1 MVCLVFRTKKIYL
14 NHNSTIL
21 KETTMR
27 KKVIIPIN
35 EVYELRT
42 LWRLAVKNNALSN
55 KQELRFFKSF
65 LEYRVAY
72 SHVTFRRAI
81 GLNNDKQIYD
91 KYCILTQDEYMEPGS
106 YTLIFKEIF
115 EQKLQAIIAKNKENP
130 FIACTPEYKMVN
142 ELNQI
147 LTNNKLKLDIISTV
161 NIDINNNCEFNVNE
175 NAAKIKLELE
185 SLIAYQTKCEEELH
199 IIEERTNKLKQ
210 NLKIMKN
217 TINTLKS
224 TI

>member
-1 MVCLVFRTKKIYL
+1 MVYLVFQTKKIYL

-21 KETTMR
+21 KETGMR

-142 ELNQI
+142 ELKQI
-147 LTNNKLKLDIISTV
+147 LANNKLKLDTIS
-161 NIDINNNCEFNVNE
+161 NISIDVNNNCEFNANE
-175 NAAKIKLELE
+175 NVAKIKLELE
-185 SLIAYQTKCEEELH
+185 SLIAYQTKCEEELQ

>member
-1 MVCLVFRTKKIYL
+1 M
-14 NHNSTIL
+14 H
-21 KETTMR
+21 
-27 KKVIIPIN
+27 KKVRIPIN

-42 LWRLAVKNNALSN
+42 LWRLAVKVNAIADKN
-55 KQELRFFKSF
+55 ELKFFKSF

-106 YTLIFKEIF
+106 YTLMFKEIF
-115 EQKLQAIIAKNKENP
+115 EQKLQAIKAKRQDNP

-142 ELNQI
+142 ALNEI
-147 LTNNKLKLDIISTV
+147 LANNKLKLDIIST
-161 NIDINNNCEFNVNE
+161 ITVNE
-175 NAAKIKLELE
+175 NNECTINANKNIDKIKRELE
-185 SLIAYQTKCEEELH
+185 SLILYQTKCEEELH

-210 NLKIMKN
+210 NLKIMKT
-217 TINTLKS
+217 TIKTLKS